1 MMRVEGAVSRGL
13 FLRIGHS
20 LASRTSQAVIVGI
33 PNYSPAITRAVP
45 WYTHISSMST
55 KVPSPPSSIVS
66 KYWDDVMMSSHEP
79 ESYVLGHPDETS
91 SADGKLGTASSH
103 GQHEDKAIRK
113 LVLGVVKAKREQ
125 GDIWPSLL
133 TRQCCEFYESLDRPS
148 RAKFLHLLAKD
159 FCIDLQETAIAVK
172 QFEDS
177 MSMTDRSILRS
188 SSRLREALTPAY
200 DTLFAHINQ
209 LPGGMRFLSILEAE
223 GTSVHLRALNDSLKT
238 RLQEWF
244 GMGFLDLE
252 RITWSTPALILEKAI
267 QYEAVHSIES
277 WQALK
282 QRLGPGRL
290 FYSFFHRGIS
300 HEPLTFVQVALVS
313 EIATQVQ
320 GILTDNCPEIKDP
333 KVAVFYSISSS
344 QKGLSGVDLGNFLI
358 KRVVKEVQIN
368 HPSITT
374 FCTLSPIPGFMLWL
388 QTTVNG
394 EIVNA
399 SHENGELLLLSEEVD
414 LLQKEMAPPNPY
426 SGITEWL
433 DDQEKTMILRPIVE
447 RLCSRYLL
455 LERKRLFALDPVANF
470 HLRNG
475 AAVHQLNWGADS
487 SEKGI
492 KQSFGMMVNYIYNL
506 GDVESNNQQYLL
518 DGIIAVSNDPIHHS
532 LVWANAQMKHS
543 AG

>member
-91 SADGKLGTASSH
+91 SADGKLGAASSH

-177 MSMTDRSILRS
+177 M
-188 SSRLREALTPAY
+188 
-200 DTLFAHINQ
+200 
-209 LPGGMRFLSILEAE
+209 SILEAE

-399 SHENGELLLLSEEVD
+399 SHENGELLLLPEEVD
-414 LLQKEMAPPNPY
+414 LLQKKWPHQTPIQALQDISTNL
-426 SGITEWL
+426 EWL

-447 RLCSRYLL
+447 
-455 LERKRLFALDPVANF
+455 
-470 HLRNG
+470 
-475 AAVHQLNWGADS
+475 Q
-487 SEKGI
+487 KGI